1 MKKLIALDMA
11 CGDLFLSSVKT
22 AWDDGDAVLPIDQ
35 RLPHDTKAAI
45 VARFQASVVIDKN
58 GKSAL
63 KGAAVESDDAV
74 VIATSGTT
82 GSPKGVVLTHE
93 AMEASSKI
101 TSHALSVRP
110 DSDIWL
116 CCLPVSHIGG
126 FSVISRAIH
135 TGTTLEMHAAFDAA
149 KCAESARNGVSL
161 VSLVPTALKRVDN
174 TIFRKILIG
183 GSAMPSILP
192 ENVVSTYGMTETGS
206 GIVYDGFPLEGVEI
220 EIRNGEIYVQTP
232 TLFRTYLDQ
241 QPEPRNGWF
250 ATGDAGRI
258 DENGKLVVSGRLDDA
273 IITGGEKVWPIVIE
287 RHINTLQLFREV
299 IVVGRPDNNW
309 GQLVTVVAIPSN
321 PEKIPTID
329 NLRDQLDPF
338 LPRYALPK
346 AIEIVDHLPRN
357 HSGKILR
364 NRI

>member
-1 MKKLIALDMA
+1 MRKLIALDMP

-35 RLPHDTKAAI
+35 RLPHETKAEI
-45 VARFQASVVIDKN
+45 VSRFRASAVIDGN
-58 GKSAL
+58 GKSTL
-63 KGAAVESDDAV
+63 KGATVESGDAL

-93 AMEASSKI
+93 AMEASSEI
-101 TSHALSVRP
+101 TSSALSVRS

-126 FSVISRAIH
+126 FSVISRSIH
-135 TGTTLEMHAAFDAA
+135 TGTSLEMHTAFDAF
-149 KCAESARNGVSL
+149 KCEESAQNGVSL
-161 VSLVPTALKRVDN
+161 VSLVPTALNRVDN
-174 TIFRKILIG
+174 TRFRKILVG
-183 GSAMPSILP
+183 GSAMPTILP
-192 ENVVSTYGMTETGS
+192 ENVVSTYGLTETGS
-206 GIVYDGFPLEGVEI
+206 GIVYDGLPLEGVEI
-220 EIRNGEIYVQTP
+220 EIREGEICVRTP

-250 ATGDAGRI
+250 ATGDAGHI
-258 DENGKLVVSGRLDDA
+258 DGNGKLVVTGRLDDA
-273 IITGGEKVWPIVIE
+273 IITGGEKVWPVVIE
-287 RHINTLQLFREV
+287 RHINALQLFHEV

-309 GQLVTVVAIPSN
+309 GQSVTAVAVPSD
-321 PEKIPTID
+321 PEKIPTIE
-329 NLRDQLDPF
+329 NLREQLDPF

>member
-1 MKKLIALDMA
+1 MP

-35 RLPHDTKAAI
+35 RLPHETKAEI
-45 VARFQASVVIDKN
+45 VSRFRASAVIDGN
-58 GKSAL
+58 GKSTL
-63 KGAAVESDDAV
+63 KGATVESGDAL

-93 AMEASSKI
+93 AMEASSEI
-101 TSHALSVRP
+101 TSSALSVRS

-126 FSVISRAIH
+126 FSVISRSIH
-135 TGTTLEMHAAFDAA
+135 TGTSLEMHTAFDAF
-149 KCAESARNGVSL
+149 KCEESAQNGVSL
-161 VSLVPTALKRVDN
+161 VSLVPTALNRVDN
-174 TIFRKILIG
+174 TRFRKILVG
-183 GSAMPSILP
+183 GSAMPTILP
-192 ENVVSTYGMTETGS
+192 ENVVSTYGLTETGS
-206 GIVYDGFPLEGVEI
+206 GIVYDGLPLEGVEI
-220 EIRNGEIYVQTP
+220 EIREGEICVRTP

-250 ATGDAGRI
+250 ATGDAGHI
-258 DENGKLVVSGRLDDA
+258 DGNGKLVVTGRLDDA
-273 IITGGEKVWPIVIE
+273 IITGGEKVWPVVIE
-287 RHINTLQLFREV
+287 RHINALQLFHEV

-309 GQLVTVVAIPSN
+309 GQSVTAVAVPSD
-321 PEKIPTID
+321 PEKIPTIE
-329 NLRDQLDPF
+329 NLREQLDPF